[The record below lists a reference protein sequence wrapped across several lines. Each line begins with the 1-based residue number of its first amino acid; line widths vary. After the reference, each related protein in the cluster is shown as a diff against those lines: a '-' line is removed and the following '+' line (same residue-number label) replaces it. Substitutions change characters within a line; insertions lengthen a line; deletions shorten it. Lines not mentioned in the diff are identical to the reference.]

1 VILYELLSA
10 VGANPRAAVFSI
22 PVKINHNINAIL
34 PHQPCYI
41 NIAHLQHV
49 IIDINSRNNTLLKAI
64 AFFRTEPI
72 EKNLKPAS
80 IMHLQHFGQQDHDG
94 VLVYIGREIPN
105 THAIRFCCSFGGKRQ
120 WCKTVL
126 ALRMDFAAYQ
136 MPFRRVFQWQQ
147 PKRCCVWTGKPKR
160 GNNIRVK
167 GAPVTQ
173 MDHLVQYF

>member
-1 VILYELLSA
+1 
-10 VGANPRAAVFSI
+10 
-22 PVKINHNINAIL
+22 
-34 PHQPCYI
+34 
-41 NIAHLQHV
+41 
-49 IIDINSRNNTLLKAI
+49 
-64 AFFRTEPI
+64 
-72 EKNLKPAS
+72 
-80 IMHLQHFGQQDHDG
+80 MHLQHFGQQDHDG

-173 MDHLVQYF
+173 MGHLVQFFLTMLLDGLALISKVHHNFGLRQRGRHMPDRQQPDCCRPAPQLD